1 MNNSG
6 LLIARVREF
15 GLIRSVTPWLT
26 ASKFIQK
33 QGHEKSR
40 AISVVSIHQ
49 RMFSNQLPVS
59 RIVNF
64 TDESTLVGCIGQKGV
79 RRRRR

>member
-33 QGHEKSR
+33 KNKATKSL
-40 AISVVSIHQ
+40 AQFVSCRSIKG
-49 RMFSNQLPVS
+49 RS
-59 RIVNF
+59 RINF
-64 TDESTLVGCIGQKGV
+64 RSVESSISPMNLL
-79 RRRRR
+79 